1 MSGMDTPETLL
12 QAIQY
17 FSDEQL
23 CIDAVDMMRPDGPR
37 SPDRHASK
45 NREAWGSLNYG
56 SRHEKLNVANRPT
69 TMQLGN
75 RSIRAVLHYV
85 PCG

>member
-23 CIDAVDMMRPDGPR
+23 C
-37 SPDRHASK
+37 
-45 NREAWGSLNYG
+45 LNYG